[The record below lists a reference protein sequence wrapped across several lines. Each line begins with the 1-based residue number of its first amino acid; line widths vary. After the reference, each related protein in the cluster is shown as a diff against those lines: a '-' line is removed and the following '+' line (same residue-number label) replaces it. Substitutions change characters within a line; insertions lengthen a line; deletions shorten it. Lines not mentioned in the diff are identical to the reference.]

1 MKTISSIV
9 ADTSF
14 KAIFCL
20 SLSGLVASLGLM
32 AFGMDLTGIWL

>member
-14 KAIFCL
+14 KTIFCL
-20 SLSGLVASLGLM
+20 SLSGLAASFGLM
-32 AFGMDLTGIWL
+32 AFGMDLTSIWL